1 MIKIKTKRIKESE
14 IDEYVGV
21 SYKVKNSSLY
31 EHLVAIT
38 ALCIRTKEMSGLD
51 NDNLLKM
58 IEMNLESEMK

>member
-1 MIKIKTKRIKESE
+1 MIKIKTKRIKENE

-31 EHLVAIT
+31 EHLVLLND
-38 ALCIRTKEMSGLD
+38 LCIRTKEMSGLD

-58 IEMNLESEMK
+58 IKINLESEMK